1 MLASPRQLRRFAL
14 LTTLAALPLL
24 AACGD
29 DNDNKP
35 RATPT
40 ATRPVQTATAT
51 SVAATATATSVPAT
65 ATATGI
71 PATATAIPATATS
84 VPATPTTIPAT
95 ATAVAP
101 TQTAVPPTATATNA
115 PATATATAVLPTAT
129 ATQVATVTATGVPT
143 GTATATEIPATATPT
158 GVPTGTASATP
169 TATPEGFRDLDDA
182 PAASFSA
189 HGSVNQVYITGATP
203 GAVLELV
210 DGDSIVR
217 QTGTVDTQGAL
228 IFRGIPAGSATAR
241 VVAGYPDD
249 LSASPPL
256 DVSDVDMPPDPS
268 FYSSQTIGDG
278 YGYLETRDGTLLSIM
293 VRLPGPIN
301 KGPYPTVIEYSGY
314 DPSNP
319 DSPQPS
325 TLITSVLGYATVGIN
340 IRGTG
345 CSGGAFQFFEP
356 LQWTD
361 GYDAIEVIAAQPWV
375 KDHKVGMVG
384 LSYPGISQLFVAQ
397 LDPPSLEAIAPL
409 STISDVGRG
418 TLYPGGIL
426 NNGFATDWAAER
438 KHDAQPFGQ
447 GWTKKRRDN
456 GDQTCIDN
464 QQLRLQSPDILD
476 MVADNSFYVPEV
488 ADPVTPLLFVHK
500 INVPVFLAHAWQDEQ
515 TGGYAPNMLDRFTGT
530 DKKHFTLVNGGHT
543 EPLIPTIMHRWME
556 FLSFYVRKETPSTP
570 AIAPAILGVLGSDI
584 FHATNLSFPP
594 DRFTGM
600 SYADALAAFE
610 SEPQVRV
617 LFESGAGDPGQPGA
631 PVPAFEH
638 SFDGWPIPGTQATPW
653 YFADDGLLSETP
665 VQTETVDSFLYD
677 DDNAQNGNLTGHEG
691 EVWWAQP
698 QWDWKPLEE
707 GRAVAYATEP
717 LAQDVVMIGT
727 GSVDLLV
734 RADTP
739 DVDLQVTL
747 SEVRPDDTENYI
759 QSGWLRA
766 SRRALDPVNTTELRP
781 VATHLEADAAPLPA
795 GVFEPVRIEL
805 FPFAHAFRAGSRI
818 RLSIESPGGDRAI
831 WKFDALHFDG
841 GATVEIAL
849 DGSRV
854 VLPVVPGVDVPTALP
869 PCNALRNQ
877 PCRNYVEIDN
887 NDQ

>member
-1 MLASPRQLRRFAL
+1 MLESRRYLRR
-14 LTTLAALPLL
+14 LTFIAALAALPLL

-29 DNDNKP
+29 DGDNNKP
-35 RATPT
+35 KP
-40 ATRPVQTATAT
+40 TATAT
-51 SVAATATATSVPAT
+51 QPAATVTATSVPAT
-65 ATATGI
+65 ATAI

-84 VPATPTTIPAT
+84 VPATS
-95 ATAVAP
+95 TAVPP
-101 TQTAVPPTATATNA
+101 TVTATAVPPTATATEVPPTA
-115 PATATATAVLPTAT
+115 TAIPPTATATAIPPTAT
-129 ATQVATVTATGVPT
+129 ATEVPPTAT
-143 GTATATEIPATATPT
+143 
-158 GVPTGTASATP
+158 STP
-169 TATPEGFRDLDDA
+169 TATDVPTVPANFRDLTDA
-182 PAASFSA
+182 AEAAFAA
-189 HGSVNQVYITGATP
+189 HGSVNQVYVTGATP
-203 GAVLELV
+203 GDVLELV
-210 DGDSIVR
+210 DADSLV
-217 QTGTVDTQGAL
+217 QQMGTVDTQGAL
-228 IFRGIPAGSATAR
+228 IFRGVPAGTGAAR
-241 VVAGYPDD
+241 VVAGYPDA

-256 DVSDVDMPPDPS
+256 TVTDVDSPPDQS
-268 FYSSQTIGDG
+268 FYASQVIGAG

-293 VRLPGPIN
+293 VRLPGPID

-325 TLITSVLGYATVGIN
+325 TLLSSVLGYAAVGIN

-361 GYDAIEVIAAQPWV
+361 GYDAIETIAAQPWV
-375 KDHKVGMVG
+375 KDHQVGMVG

-397 LDPPSLEAIAPL
+397 LQPPSLEAIAPL
-409 STISDVGRG
+409 STISDVGHG

-447 GWTKKRRDN
+447 GWTKKRRDA

-476 MVADNSFYVPEV
+476 MIADNNFYIPEV
-488 ADPVTPLLFVHK
+488 ADQVTPLLFVHK

-556 FLSFYVRKETPSTP
+556 FLSLYVRKETPATP
-570 AIAPAILGVLGSDI
+570 PIASAILSVLGSDI
-584 FHATNLSFPP
+584 FHVSGLTFPP

-600 SYADALAAFE
+600 SYEEALAAFE

-617 LFESGAGDPGQPGA
+617 LFESGAGDTANPGS
-631 PVPAFEH
+631 PVPSFEH
-638 SFDGWPIPGTQATPW
+638 SFAAWPIPEAQATTW
-653 YFADDGLLSETP
+653 YFADGGLLSETP
-665 VQTETVDSFLYD
+665 LPTETIDSFVYD

-698 QWDWKPLEE
+698 QWSWQPLAD

-717 LAQDVVMIGT
+717 LADDVVMVGT

-734 RADTP
+734 RAEIS

-747 SEVRPDDTENYI
+747 SEIRPDGTENYI

-766 SRRALDPVNTTELRP
+766 SRRALDPVLSTPLRP
-781 VATHLEADAAPLPA
+781 VTTQREADAAPLPA
-795 GVFEPVRIEL
+795 GEFAPVRVEI

-818 RLSIESPGGDRAI
+818 RVSVESPGGDRAI
-831 WKFDALHFDG
+831 WRFDALPTDG

-854 VLPVVPGVDVPTALP
+854 VLPVVPDVEVPTALAA
-869 PCNALRNQ
+869 CNALRGQ

-887 NDQ
+887 TVE